1 MGKNMSGIR
10 PENLSDE
17 ELVRYAWGIG
27 AAQLT
32 PVWVAELIK
41 RLEKQIDKQLK

>member
-10 PENLSDE
+10 PEHLSDK

-32 PVWVAELIK
+32 PAWVAELLK
-41 RLEKQIDKQLK
+41 RLEQKLDDPK